1 MPCGVPSSRSL
12 TVCTASPP
20 PHRIPAPLG
29 VPIPQAVF
37 RKILFAPVA
46 RVYSSLGLPGFRKI
60 KGSRWENI
68 GEMVERA
75 VGPDSPEEGDE
86 ASLRSLPLVPA
97 ETPMKKT
104 VNSFLLGQTGPL
116 TSFLVFFFS
125 LLVEPWSCMKKKK
138 CIDSDQRRG
147 YKYSVPFAVVFL
159 IKKKKNWPSFR
170 H

>member
-1 MPCGVPSSRSL
+1 MHRSCRCAL
-12 TVCTASPP
+12 RGSLLPLSDGLY
-20 PHRIPAPLG
+20 RLSPAPSNPRASWSSNSAG
-29 VPIPQAVF
+29 SFQKNPICA
-37 RKILFAPVA
+37 
-46 RVYSSLGLPGFRKI
+46 SSSGLQRLGLPGFRKI

-125 LLVEPWSCMKKKK
+125 LLVEPWSCMKKKNAS
-138 CIDSDQRRG
+138 I
-147 YKYSVPFAVVFL
+147 L
-159 IKKKKNWPSFR
+159 IKGEDTSILCLLRWCS
-170 H
+170 